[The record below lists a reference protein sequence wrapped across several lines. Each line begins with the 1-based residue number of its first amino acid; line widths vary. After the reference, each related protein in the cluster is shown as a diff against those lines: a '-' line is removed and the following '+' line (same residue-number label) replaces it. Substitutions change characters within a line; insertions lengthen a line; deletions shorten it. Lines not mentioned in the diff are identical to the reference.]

1 MKKFSFLLITISAL
15 FLSSCEK
22 TFDTYNVSEI
32 PTDFA
37 PLAKP
42 AAGKGYQIHIDPFP
56 VQANFE
62 REFYVRKDVGNT
74 EEVYLNGFEMKARPG
89 THHMIAYSFKP
100 DDVLPPVNV
109 MYDQNMPN
117 NTIALRSGKTTGGP
131 LFQSPAADWKF
142 QLPEGY
148 AVKIAPNA
156 SFLMNSHYFN
166 STAKTRFGEIYANFN
181 TVPKDQAKQILD
193 VEYYEAQ
200 DQLSLPPNQKTT
212 IVTDYVMKKETV
224 IPLIISHYHKRG
236 EKFEVRIKGGTRNG
250 ELIYSSEDYEH
261 PLVKTFS
268 PALVLK
274 VGEGL
279 TTNVSYNNTS
289 NRTIKFGVTSE
300 DEMNILIAF
309 KYER

>member
-1 MKKFSFLLITISAL
+1 MKKFNFLSIAVAAL
-15 FLSSCEK
+15 LFSSCEK
-22 TFDTYNVSEI
+22 TFDTYNVVDV
-32 PTDFA
+32 PTDFT

-42 AAGKGYQIHIDPFP
+42 AAGKGYQVHIDPFP

-62 REFYVRKDVGNT
+62 REFYVRKDLGNT

-89 THHMIAYSFKP
+89 THHMIAYSFAK
-100 DDVLPPVNV
+100 DDILPPVNV

-117 NTIALRSGKTTGGP
+117 NTVALRSGKTTGGP
-131 LFQSPAADWKF
+131 LFQSPSADWKF
-142 QLPEGY
+142 QLPDGY

-156 SFLMNSHYFN
+156 SFMMNSHYFN
-166 STAKTRFGEIYANFN
+166 TTAKTRFGEIYANFN
-181 TVPKDQAKQILD
+181 TIPKDQAKQVLD
-193 VEYYEAQ
+193 VEYYETE
-200 DQLSLPPNQKTT
+200 LSLPPNQKTT
-212 IVTDYVMKKETV
+212 VNTDFMVKKETV
-224 IPLIISHYHKRG
+224 IPLMLSHYHKRG

-250 ELIYSSEDYEH
+250 ELIYTSEDYEH

-279 TTNVSYNNTS
+279 TTNVTYNNTT

-300 DEMNILIAF
+300 DEMNIMIAF

>member
-1 MKKFSFLLITISAL
+1 MKKFNFLLITISAL

-42 AAGKGYQIHIDPFP
+42 AAGKGYQIHIDAFP

-131 LFQSPAADWKF
+131 IFQSPAANWQFK
-142 QLPEGY
+142 LPEGY
-148 AVKIAPNA
+148 AVKLAPNA
-156 SFLMNSHYFN
+156 SFMMNSHYFN
-166 STAKTRFGEIYANFN
+166 TTAKTRFGEIYANFN
-181 TVPKDQAKQILD
+181 TIPKDQAKQILD
-193 VEYYEAQ
+193 VEYYET
-200 DQLSLPPNQKTT
+200 DLSLPPNQKTT
-212 IVTDYVMKKETV
+212 VNTDFMVTKETV
-224 IPLIISHYHKRG
+224 IPLMISHYHKRG
-236 EKFEVRIKGGTRNG
+236 EKFEVRIKGGSRNG
-250 ELIYSSEDYEH
+250 ELIYASTDYDE
-261 PLVKTFS
+261 PVVKTFS

-274 VGEGL
+274 AGEGL
-279 TTNVSYNNTS
+279 TTNVTYNNNT

>member
-1 MKKFSFLLITISAL
+1 MKKLNFLFITISAL

-22 TFDTYNVSEI
+22 TFDSYNVSDI

-42 AAGKGYQIHIDPFP
+42 VAGKGYQIHIDPFP

-62 REFYVRKDVGNT
+62 REFYVRKDLGNT

-89 THHMIAYSFKP
+89 THHMIAYSFAK
-100 DDVLPPVNV
+100 DDILPPANV

-117 NTIALRSGKTTGGP
+117 NTIALRSGKSTGGP
-131 LFQSPAADWKF
+131 LFQSPAADWTF
-142 QLPEGY
+142 QLPDGY

-181 TVPKDQAKQILD
+181 TIPKDQAKQVLD
-193 VEYYEAQ
+193 VEYYAPETEI
-200 DQLSLPPNQKTT
+200 SLPPNQKTT
-212 IVTDYVMKKETV
+212 MTTDFIMKKETV
-224 IPLIISHYHKRG
+224 IPLILSHYHKSG

-250 ELIYSSEDYEH
+250 ELIYTSEDYEH

-274 VGEGL
+274 IGEGL

-289 NRTIKFGVTSE
+289 NRTIKYGVTSE

>member
-1 MKKFSFLLITISAL
+1 MKKFSFLFIAFSVLL
-15 FLSSCEK
+15 FSSCEK
-22 TFDTYNVSEI
+22 TFDSYNVADV
-32 PTDFA
+32 PTDFT

-56 VQANFE
+56 VQGNFE
-62 REFYVRKDVGNT
+62 REFYIRKDLGNT

-89 THHMIAYSFKP
+89 THHMIAYSFAKE
-100 DDVLPPVNV
+100 DVLPPANV

-117 NTIALRSGKTTGGP
+117 NTLALRSGKSTGGP

-148 AVKIAPNA
+148 AVRIAPNA

-166 STAKTRFGEIYANFN
+166 TTAKTRFGEIYANFN
-181 TVPKDQAKQILD
+181 TIPKDQAKQVLD
-193 VEYYEAQ
+193 VEYYQ
-200 DQLSLPPNQKTT
+200 TDLSLPPNQKTT
-212 IVTDYVMKKETV
+212 VNTDFIVTKETV

-236 EKFEVRIKGGTRNG
+236 EKFDVRIKGGARDG
-250 ELIYSSEDYEH
+250 ELIYTSSDYDA
-261 PLVKTFS
+261 PLVKSFT

-274 VGEGL
+274 PGEGL
-279 TTNVSYNNTS
+279 TTNVTYNNTT
-289 NRTIKFGVTSE
+289 NRTLKFGVTSE

-309 KYER
+309 KFER

>member
-1 MKKFSFLLITISAL
+1 MKKFSFLFVAISAL

-22 TFDTYNVSEI
+22 TFDTYNVADI
-32 PTDFA
+32 PTDFT

-42 AAGKGYQIHIDPFP
+42 AVGKGYQVHIDPFP

-62 REFYVRKDVGNT
+62 REFYVRKDLGNT
-74 EEVYLNGFEMKARPG
+74 EEIYLNGFEMKARPG
-89 THHMIAYSFKP
+89 THHMIAYSFKST
-100 DDVLPPVNV
+100 DVLPPVNV

-117 NTIALRSGKTTGGP
+117 NTLALRSGKTTGGP

-148 AVKIAPNA
+148 AVRVAPNA

-166 STAKTRFGEIYANFN
+166 STAKTRFGEVYANFN
-181 TVPKDQAKQILD
+181 TIPKAQAKQILD
-193 VEYYEAQ
+193 VEYYEPQ
-200 DQLSLPPNQKTT
+200 TEWSLPPNQKTT
-212 IVTDYVMKKETV
+212 LNTDYIMAKETV
-224 IPLIISHYHKRG
+224 IPMVISHYHKRG
-236 EKFEVRIKGGTRNG
+236 EKFEVRIKGGARNG
-250 ELIYSSEDYEH
+250 ELIYTSADYEA
-261 PLVKTFS
+261 PLVKTYS

-274 VGEGL
+274 AGEGL
-279 TTNVSYNNTS
+279 TTTVTYNNTT

-300 DEMNILIAF
+300 DEMNIFIAF

>member
-1 MKKFSFLLITISAL
+1 MKKISFLLILSLAV
-15 FLSSCEK
+15 FASSCEK
-22 TFDTYNVSEI
+22 TFDTYNVSDI
-32 PTDFA
+32 PADFA

-62 REFYVRKDVGNT
+62 REFYVRKDLGNT

-100 DDVLPPVNV
+100 TDVLPPVNV

-117 NTIALRSGKTTGGP
+117 NTTALRSGKATGGP

-148 AVKIAPNA
+148 AVKIAPNS
-156 SFLMNSHYFN
+156 SFMMNSHYFN
-166 STAKTRFGEIYANFN
+166 TTAKTRFGEIYANFN
-181 TVPKDQAKQILD
+181 TIPKAQAKQILD
-193 VEYYEAQ
+193 VEYYEA
-200 DQLSLPPNQKTT
+200 DFSLPPNQKTT
-212 IVTDYVMKKETV
+212 INTDFIMKKETV
-224 IPLIISHYHKRG
+224 IPLVISHYHKRG
-236 EKFEVRIKGGTRNG
+236 EKFEVRIKGGARDG
-250 ELIYSSEDYEH
+250 ELVYTSTDYEA
-261 PLVKTFS
+261 PLVKTYS

-274 VGEGL
+274 AGEGF
-279 TTNVSYNNTS
+279 TTNVTYNNTT

-300 DEMNILIAF
+300 DEMNIFIAF